1 MASGFLA
8 GRSASNFASGRIA
21 GLGRSFNNPRF
32 AQNASLFRGSNFG
45 RSFGGVGSS
54 FGARGFNG
62 LGTRG
67 FGGFGNR
74 GFGFGFGEFGGFG
87 FRGRGFG
94 CWGCFRGFGWGVGG
108 GWPWWRW
115 GWGLGWPFA
124 WDLWDPYWYNPFGIW
139 VGYDPYYVPYD
150 YGYGASFNGPGSDH
164 SDIRTPQTVTRTR
177 SHLPSPSI
185 DRSVV
190 RIQSA
195 PTRPNQA
202 PAMRL

>member
-1 MASGFLA
+1 MASGFMA

-21 GLGRSFNNPRF
+21 GGGLGRSFNNPRF
-32 AQNASLFRGSNFG
+32 AQNASLFGGSNFG

-74 GFGFGFGEFGGFG
+74 GFGFGFGGFGGFG

-94 CWGCFRGFGWGVGG
+94 CWGCFGGFGWGVGG
-108 GWPWWRW
+108 GWPWWSW

-139 VGYDPYYVPYD
+139 VGYDPYYIRYND
-150 YGYGASFNGPGSDH
+150 GYGASFNGPGSDH
-164 SDIRTPQTVTRTR
+164 SDIGTPQTV
-177 SHLPSPSI
+177 
-185 DRSVV
+185 
-190 RIQSA
+190 A
-195 PTRPNQA
+195 PTRPTQA
-202 PAMRL
+202 PAMQPVAASGVGDRACRYLL